1 MKEDILTL
9 FCDIL
14 KKDRQTLLDNFDRSD
29 IWDSL
34 LRVEVMFALEEEFG
48 VRFPQETIKDL
59 TTPKKMC
66 DAVLKQAEEV

>member
-1 MKEDILTL
+1 MKEDVLAI

-14 KKDRQTLLDNFDRSD
+14 KKDRQTLLDNFDCSD

-48 VRFPQETIKDL
+48 VRFPQEMIKDL
-59 TTPKKMC
+59 TTPQKMC
-66 DAVLKQAEEV
+66 DALLELAEGV